1 MTTVNGQQ
9 STDFVQRIQK
19 AIFKLEG
26 RFFCVNKTTSQ
37 RVNKLIQL
45 LIVNYKLLIL
55 QHLSLPFEDRYCCSV
70 TDV

>member
-26 RFFCVNKTTSQ
+26 RFFCVNKTTRQ
-37 RVNKLIQL
+37 QVNKTTRQQ
-45 LIVNYKLLIL
+45 VNKTTRQQVNESI
-55 QHLSLPFEDRYCCSV
+55 S
-70 TDV
+70 

>member
-26 RFFCVNKTTSQ
+26 RFFCVNKTTRQ
-37 RVNKLIQL
+37 QVNKTTSQQDNESI
-45 LIVNYKLLIL
+45 
-55 QHLSLPFEDRYCCSV
+55 S
-70 TDV
+70 